1 MSDINEPREPI
12 LVVATGQKKVG
23 KTFTTTRM
31 IEQYIRP
38 NPENGKEGRKVLIYD
53 VNMEYTQFRA
63 IALKDVKKFTLQ
75 NKVEVR
81 RVLPR
86 LEDGS
91 IAKMDEMMA
100 IMGEILDSFA
110 GGLLVLEDINRY
122 LIGTQTQDIIGTITT
137 NRHRDLDIMIH
148 LQSLAA
154 LTPRLWQNTSVI
166 RFHKQQDL
174 IDRYKTRIP
183 YFEQLKVAEFLVN
196 SQYFKGNERFFC
208 YVSGEEGYIRGEFSK
223 LSLIDACK
231 EYVEQYATNSE
242 IKKFEIK
249 YKKDPNS
256 RQLAVNDIA
265 TIIAKKYSR

>member
-1 MSDINEPREPI
+1 MSDLREPI

-23 KTFTTTRM
+23 KTYTTTKL
-31 IEQYIRP
+31 IDQYTRS
-38 NPENGKEGRKVLIYD
+38 NPQNGKEGRKVLIYD

-63 IALKDVKKFTLQ
+63 IALKDVKRFTMQ
-75 NKVEVR
+75 KKIEVR

-86 LEDGS
+86 LDDGS

-100 IMGEILDSFA
+100 IMAEILDSFA

-122 LIGTQTQDIIGTITT
+122 LIGTQTQEIIGTITT
-137 NRHRDLDIMIH
+137 NRHRDLDIIIH

-174 IDRYKTRIP
+174 IDRYKPRIP
-183 YFEQLKVAEFLVN
+183 YFEQLKIAEFLVN
-196 SQYFKGNERFFC
+196 NQYFKGNERFFC

-223 LSLIDACK
+223 LSLLEACK
-231 EYVEQYATNSE
+231 EYVDQYAASSE
-242 IKKFEIK
+242 IKKYQIK
-249 YKKDPNS
+249 HKKEANS
-256 RQLAVNDIA
+256 RDLAISDIA
-265 TIIAKKYSR
+265 YKIMNKYYK